1 MHKFRY
7 IEFNRG
13 FSDVLV
19 SSMDSDITYEGLIA
33 EMKDICRFDEH
44 QPFTMKWVDEE
55 GGSVYYSHF
64 FEHCDT
70 CRSIHETRL
79 AILNN
84 NFLFPEFPVYPKKN
98 HPHLQSNTC
107 PVIPCSQIH

>member
-1 MHKFRY
+1 MQPYTSFIIQNY
-7 IEFNRG
+7 CD

-55 GGSVYYSHF
+55 GGSVFYS
-64 FEHCDT
+64 
-70 CRSIHETRL
+70 L
-79 AILNN
+79 ASMNIIGGSLES
-84 NFLFPEFPVYPKKN
+84 P
-98 HPHLQSNTC
+98 
-107 PVIPCSQIH
+107 